1 MKKRI
6 VSLLL
11 VLILVLGMFPATGA
25 SAAATYD
32 ADAAI
37 AYAKAH
43 WNDGKGLCAEF
54 VSRCVIAG
62 GINIGVET
70 GTGGC
75 WRAIQNATGLKKQD
89 LKLNSDGY
97 ATKALN
103 GDNLRAGDV
112 VVQWC
117 KTHTIA
123 PHILICG
130 GYDARGYA
138 TFYAHNGALNNK
150 RYNLGL
156 NEAYDHTKA
165 CDMGGQVIRLTTLDP
180 AVAGDSVTFTGTER
194 PFHYSYATGVTFDYE
209 LSYTGTRPSE
219 YGVYLG
225 SSQSNMSEKFRW
237 PLGGTAN
244 PYDIADTVQYLEH
257 NTTYYYQFF
266 AVVNGKIIKDSI
278 KSFTTPLDS
287 SKITVSTYQ
296 ECGYRITIPAYQ
308 EVYCYNSPTSKDKYL
323 FYEEHSEPFTL
334 FCTRRYV
341 MSDGTV
347 RYYLMTERGDQLYF
361 RFLTNM
367 KSDTV
372 HNYKDTIVVEGNCI
386 EPGYTKEVCGCG
398 ESYVSGLIPSG
409 HQWGSWTVVQQ
420 ATATTDGSKV
430 RSCSVC
436 GRKETEVIPA
446 SGQPASNPFTDVK
459 AGAYY
464 YDPVLWAVNEGITT
478 GTGNGTTFSPDMN
491 CTRAQVVTFLWRAAG
506 SPKPTSSYNPF
517 RDVKAGAY
525 YYDAVLWAVE
535 KGITTGTGNGTTFSP
550 DMSCTR
556 SQVVTFLHRSAGTP
570 APTSSRNP
578 FRDVASN
585 AYYYNAVLWAVE
597 KGITT
602 GTGDGTTFTPEMV
615 CSRGQIV
622 TFLYRRYN

>member
-6 VSLLL
+6 ISMLLALILLL
-11 VLILVLGMFPATGA
+11 GLLPATTA
-25 SAAATYD
+25 SAAVTYD
-32 ADAAI
+32 AAAAI

-43 WNDGKGLCAEF
+43 WDDGKGLCAEF
-54 VSRCVIAG
+54 VSRCVKAG

-89 LKLNSDGY
+89 LKLNSSGY

-130 GYDARGYA
+130 GYDSSGYA

-180 AVAGDSVTFTGTER
+180 AVAGDSVTFTGTAS
-194 PFHYSYATGVTFDYE
+194 PFHNNYATGVTFNYT
-209 LSYTGTRPSE
+209 LSYTGTRPTE

-225 SSQSNMSEKFRW
+225 SSQSSMSEKLRFT
-237 PLGGTAN
+237 LGGTAN
-244 PYDIADTVQYLEH
+244 PYEIADTVQYLEH

-266 AVVNGKIIKDSI
+266 AVVNGKIVKDSV
-278 KSFTTPLDS
+278 KSFTTPLDNKAIS
-287 SKITVSTYQ
+287 VTSYQ
-296 ECGYRITIPAYQ
+296 ECGYRITVPAYQ
-308 EVYCYNSPTSKDKYL
+308 EVYCYSSATSKDKYRY
-323 FYEEHSEPFTL
+323 YEEKAEPYTL

-341 MSDGTV
+341 MSDNTV
-347 RYYLMTERGDQLYF
+347 RYFLTTESGYEMYF
-361 RFLTNM
+361 KFLTNM
-367 KSDTV
+367 KSETV
-372 HNYKDTIVVEGNCI
+372 HNYSSKVVA
-386 EPGYTKEVCGCG
+386 PTATQQGYTLYTCACGN
-398 ESYVSGLIPSG
+398 SYKDNYTSP
-409 HQWGSWTVVQQ
+409 TQQ
-420 ATATTDGSKV
+420 PG
-430 RSCSVC
+430 
-436 GRKETEVIPA
+436 
-446 SGQPASNPFTDVK
+446 SNPFTDVK
-459 AGAYY
+459 SGAYY
-464 YDPVLWAVNEGITT
+464 YDAVQWAVKKGITT

-506 SPKPTSSYNPF
+506 SPRPNFTHNPF
-517 RDVKAGAY
+517 KDVTVGSY
-525 YYDAVLWAVE
+525 YFNAVMWALE
-535 KGITTGTGNGTTFSP
+535 QGITTGTGDGTTFSP
-550 DMSCTR
+550 DMTCTR

-570 APTSSRNP
+570 KPASSYNP
-578 FRDVASN
+578 FRDVSSS

-602 GTGDGTTFTPEMV
+602 GTGNGTFTPEMV